1 MPFHPVAGRRLFW
14 RELGQGPVVVL
25 IHGLGS
31 SGADWAFQV
40 PPLVEGYRLV
50 LPDLPGSGQ
59 SEAPRNGIS
68 IATLADALWQL
79 LDAIDA
85 SNPHVV
91 GFSLGGAVALEMALQ
106 RPTQVNRLV
115 LINSLPSYRVDH
127 WKKWLE
133 LYLQI
138 ALVRTLGLPRA
149 AKMVA
154 ARLFPLPHQAPMR
167 SRVAT
172 VVGAN
177 PVGPY
182 LATARALA
190 EWCAAERVE
199 SLRTPTLMIAGEF
212 DYTPLAEKRMWSQR
226 LRASLAVVSGSRHG
240 TPFDATA
247 ATNACLDAFLNNRP
261 LPADVVLL
269 ADSAES
275 APKQAPVQL
284 D

>member
-1 MPFHPVAGRRLFW
+1 MPVRAVAGSRFFW
-14 RELGQGPVVVL
+14 RELGQGQVVVL

-40 PPLVEGYRLV
+40 PPLVDGYRLI

-59 SEAPRNGIS
+59 SDPPRAGFS
-68 IATLADALWQL
+68 IAAMADALWQF

-85 SNPHVV
+85 TQPHVV

-106 RPTQVNRLV
+106 RPTHVSRLV

-133 LYLQI
+133 LYAQI
-138 ALVRTLGLPRA
+138 GMVRTLGLPRA

-182 LATARALA
+182 LASARALA
-190 EWCAAERVE
+190 DWCAAERVDA
-199 SLRTPTLMIAGEF
+199 LRVPTLMIAGEF

-226 LRASLAVVSGSRHG
+226 LRASLAVVRGSRHG

-247 ATNACLDAFLNNRP
+247 ATNACLQSFLDGRQ
-261 LPADVVLL
+261 LPANEQLS

-275 APKQAPVQL
+275 APTQAPISL

>member
-1 MPFHPVAGRRLFW
+1 MPFLAVAGSRLFW
-14 RELGQGPVVVL
+14 RDLGQGQVLVL

-40 PPLVEGYRLV
+40 PPLVDGYRLI

-59 SEAPRNGIS
+59 SDPPRSGFS
-68 IATLADALWQL
+68 IAAMADALWQL

-85 SNPHVV
+85 AKPHVV

-106 RPTQVNRLV
+106 RPTQIDRLV

-133 LYLQI
+133 LYAQMG
-138 ALVRTLGLPRA
+138 LVRTLGLPRA
-149 AKMVA
+149 ARMVA

-177 PVGPY
+177 PVRPY

-190 EWCAAERVE
+190 DWCAAERVE
-199 SLRTPTLMIAGEF
+199 ALRVPTLMIAGEF

-226 LRASLAVVSGSRHG
+226 LRASLAVVRGSRHG

-247 ATNACLDAFLNNRP
+247 ATNACLAAFLDKRSLPSDEALVADTAETAPTQSP
-261 LPADVVLL
+261 LVLN
-269 ADSAES
+269 
-275 APKQAPVQL
+275 
-284 D
+284 

>member
-1 MPFHPVAGRRLFW
+1 MPFLAVAGSRLFW
-14 RELGQGPVVVL
+14 RELGQGQVVVL

-40 PPLVEGYRLV
+40 PPLVDGYRLI

-59 SEAPRNGIS
+59 SDPPSAGFSIS
-68 IATLADALWQL
+68 AMADTLWRL

-85 SNPHVV
+85 GQPHIV

-106 RPTQVNRLV
+106 RPTQVFRLV

-133 LYLQI
+133 LYAQVGM
-138 ALVRTLGLPRA
+138 VRALGLPRA

-167 SRVAT
+167 ARVAD
-172 VVGAN
+172 VVGAS
-177 PVGPY
+177 PVRPY

-190 EWCAAERVE
+190 VWCAAERVE
-199 SLRTPTLMIAGEF
+199 TLRVPTLMIAGEF
-212 DYTPLAEKRMWSQR
+212 DYTPLAEKSMWSQR
-226 LRASLAVVSGSRHG
+226 LRASLAVVRGSRHG

-247 ATNACLDAFLNNRP
+247 ATNACLVAFLGGRP
-261 LPADVVLL
+261 LPGNEVLL

-275 APKQAPVQL
+275 APTQAPMSL

>member
-1 MPFHPVAGRRLFW
+1 MPFLAIAGSRLFW
-14 RELGQGPVVVL
+14 RELGQGQAVVF

-40 PPLVEGYRLV
+40 PPLINGYRLL

-59 SEAPRNGIS
+59 SDPPHAGFS
-68 IATLADALWQL
+68 IASMAAALWQL
-79 LDAIDA
+79 LDSIDA
-85 SNPHVV
+85 TKPHVV

-106 RPTQVNRLV
+106 RPTQVDRLV

-133 LYLQI
+133 LYAQI
-138 ALVRTLGLPRA
+138 GMVRTLGLPRA

-154 ARLFPLPHQAPMR
+154 ARLFPLPHQEPMR

-177 PVGPY
+177 PVRPY

-190 EWCAAERVE
+190 DWCAAERVE
-199 SLRTPTLMIAGEF
+199 ALRAPTLMIAGEF

-226 LRASLAVVSGSRHG
+226 LRASLAVVRGSRHG

-247 ATNACLDAFLNNRP
+247 ATNACLQSFLDRRP
-261 LPADVVLL
+261 LPATEQLF
-269 ADSAES
+269 ADSAET
-275 APKQAPVQL
+275 APTQAPVSL